1 MDHLI
6 DALNPQ
12 QRDAVLHTEGPLL
25 IVAGAGSGKTRVIVH
40 RLAWIL
46 SQRLAAPHEVVAV
59 TFTNKAAGEM
69 KERVEGIL
77 GPAHGGA
84 QVSTFHSYCL
94 RLLRRHAARL
104 GYSSGFLVYDQADQ
118 QAVLRD
124 CLQELAIDDETF
136 PARQFQSRISD
147 AKNRGLDPEGLAQEA
162 IGPRQDLTAKVF
174 ARYQEKLRAASAMDF
189 DDLIGLTL
197 ALFDRHPDVLHEVSS
212 RVRYLL
218 VDEYQDTNP
227 PQYRLIRHLSSV
239 HGNVCAVGDPDQS
252 IYRFRFADINNIL
265 SFESDFPGTRII
277 KLEQNYRSTGNI
289 LAAATAVV
297 RHNVSRIDK
306 TLWSEAPAG
315 EPIDVMVAS
324 DDRGEADR
332 VVQRA
337 RALSREAPRTGRD
350 GASAPGSPPAG
361 GAAIGLEGIA
371 ILYRTNSQSRLLEEA
386 LARHGIPY
394 IMIGG
399 TRFYDRREVR
409 DVLAYVRGLL
419 NPRDETSL
427 RRIINVPPRDIGR
440 ATIDTVVEIAR
451 RESLTVED
459 AARRAV
465 EQKAVATR
473 AARALTGFLDLVAEL
488 RRETRDLAPSRMVA
502 RIVSRTAYDAWLH
515 QTSPGDAAARIE
527 NLEELVSA
535 VASYDGMEGGL
546 QAFLDR
552 TALLGETD
560 NVQGN
565 AGVRL
570 MTLHAAKGLEFPVVF
585 IVGVEEDLCPHARAA
600 EETDGLE
607 EERRLFYVG
616 MTRARQRL
624 ILTRALTRFQFGQAR
639 VTEPSRFLG
648 EIPAAL
654 LRESAAGEPADAWR
668 LQRAGSRLSRRVAHG
683 DPGRSIRHWAE
694 VDDPP
699 ADEATPAGPYTLGCK
714 VHHADYGVGTV
725 IGIEGSGEAQKLTV
739 SFSIYGSKKFL
750 PRYAR
755 LERI

>member
-40 RLAWIL
+40 RLAFIL
-46 SQRLAAPHEVVAV
+46 SRRLAAPHEVVAV

-94 RLLRRHAARL
+94 RLLRRHAVRL
-104 GYSSGFLVYDQADQ
+104 GYSSDFLVYDQSDQ

-136 PARQFQSRISD
+136 PVRQFQSRISD
-147 AKNRGLDPEGLAQEA
+147 AKNRGLDPDGLAQEA
-162 IGPRQDLTAKVF
+162 VGVRQDLTAKVF

-189 DDLIGLTL
+189 DDLIGRTLT
-197 ALFDRHPDVLHEVSS
+197 LFDRHPDVLHEVAS

-227 PQYRLIRHLSSV
+227 PQYRLIRQLSSV

-265 SFESDFPGTRII
+265 SFESDFPGTRMI

-315 EPIDVMVAS
+315 EAIELTVAS
-324 DDRGEADR
+324 DDRSEADR

-337 RALSREAPRTGRD
+337 RALSREAPRTSNG
-350 GASAPGSPPAG
+350 
-361 GAAIGLEGIA
+361 AIGLEGIA
-371 ILYRTNSQSRLLEEA
+371 ILYRTNAQSRLLEEA
-386 LARHGIPY
+386 LARHGVPY

-399 TRFYDRREVR
+399 TRFYDRKEVR
-409 DVLAYVRGLL
+409 DVLAYVRALL

-427 RRIINVPPRDIGR
+427 RRIINLPPRDIGR
-440 ATIDTVVEIAR
+440 TTIDTVVDLSR
-451 RESLTVED
+451 RESLTLED
-459 AARRAV
+459 AARRAA
-465 EQKAVATR
+465 EHKLVATR
-473 AARALTGFLDLVAEL
+473 AARALMGFVDLLAEL
-488 RRETRDLAPSRMVA
+488 RRETRDLPPSRMA
-502 RIVSRTAYDAWLH
+502 AKIVSRTAYDAWLH
-515 QTSPGDAAARIE
+515 QSSPGDAAARVE
-527 NLEELVSA
+527 NLEELVNA

-546 QAFLDR
+546 RAFLDR

-560 NVQGN
+560 NVQGQ

-585 IVGVEEDLCPHARAA
+585 IVGVEEDLCPHVRAA

-616 MTRARQRL
+616 MTRARERL

-639 VTEPSRFLG
+639 VTEPSRFLA
-648 EIPAAL
+648 EIPATL
-654 LRESAAGEPADAWR
+654 LRENAAAGDPGDTWR
-668 LQRAGSRLSRRVAHG
+668 LERAAARMSRRVAHG

-699 ADEATPAGPYTLGCK
+699 ADEATPAGPYSLGCK

>member
-1 MDHLI
+1 
-6 DALNPQ
+6 
-12 QRDAVLHTEGPLL
+12 V
-25 IVAGAGSGKTRVIVH
+25 
-40 RLAWIL
+40 
-46 SQRLAAPHEVVAV
+46 
-59 TFTNKAAGEM
+59 
-69 KERVEGIL
+69 
-77 GPAHGGA
+77 
-84 QVSTFHSYCL
+84 
-94 RLLRRHAARL
+94 
-104 GYSSGFLVYDQADQ
+104 
-118 QAVLRD
+118 
-124 CLQELAIDDETF
+124 
-136 PARQFQSRISD
+136 RQFQSRISD
-147 AKNRGLDPEGLAQEA
+147 AKNRGLDPEALAQEA
-162 IGPRQDLTAKVF
+162 IGARQDVTAKVF
-174 ARYQEKLRAASAMDF
+174 ALYQEKLRAASAMDF

-197 ALFDRHPDVLHEVSS
+197 ALFDRHPDVLQEVSS

-227 PQYRLIRHLSSV
+227 PQYRLIRRLSSV

-297 RHNVSRIDK
+297 RNNVSRIDK

-315 EPIDVMVAS
+315 EAIEVIVAS
-324 DDRGEADR
+324 DDRSEADR

-337 RALSREAPRTGRD
+337 RALSREAPRTAR
-350 GASAPGSPPAG
+350 PGAG
-361 GAAIGLEGIA
+361 GALGLEGIA
-371 ILYRTNSQSRLLEEA
+371 ILYRTNAQSRLFEEA
-386 LARHGIPY
+386 LARHGVPY
-394 IMIGG
+394 VMIGG
-399 TRFYDRREVR
+399 TRFYDRKEVR
-409 DVLAYVRGLL
+409 DVLAYVRALL

-427 RRIINVPPRDIGR
+427 RRIINLPPRDIGR
-440 ATIDTVVEIAR
+440 ATIDAVVDLSR
-451 RESLTVED
+451 RESLTLED
-459 AARRAV
+459 AARRAAD
-465 EQKAVATR
+465 QKVVATR
-473 AARALTGFLDLVAEL
+473 AARALTGFVDLLAEL
-488 RRETRDLAPSRMVA
+488 RRETRDLPPSRMVA
-502 RIVSRTAYDAWLH
+502 KIVSRTAYDAYLH
-515 QTSPGDAAARIE
+515 QSSPGDAAARVE

-560 NVQGN
+560 NVQGH

-585 IVGVEEDLCPHARAA
+585 IVGVEEDLCPHVRAA
-600 EETDGLE
+600 EESDGLE

-616 MTRARQRL
+616 MTRARERL

-639 VTEPSRFLG
+639 VTEPSRFLR
-648 EIPAAL
+648 EIPVTL
-654 LRESAAGEPADAWR
+654 LRESAAAGEPGDTWR
-668 LQRAGSRLSRRVAHG
+668 LERAAARLTRRAAHG

-699 ADEATPAGPYTLGCK
+699 AGEATPAGPYTLGCK

-725 IGIEGSGEAQKLTV
+725 IGIEGSGESQKVTV
-739 SFSIYGSKKFL
+739 SFSIHGSKKFL
-750 PRYAR
+750 PRYAH

>member
-1 MDHLI
+1 MDQLI

-12 QRDAVLHTEGPLL
+12 QREAVLHTEGPLL

-40 RLAWIL
+40 RLAFIL
-46 SQRLAAPHEVVAV
+46 SRRLAAPHEVVAV

-69 KERVEGIL
+69 KERVEGLL

-94 RLLRRHAARL
+94 RLLRRHATRL
-104 GYSSGFLVYDQADQ
+104 GYSSDFLVYDQSDQ

-124 CLQELAIDDETF
+124 CLQELTIDDETF
-136 PARQFQSRISD
+136 PVRQFQSRISD
-147 AKNRGLDPEGLAQEA
+147 AKNRGLDPDGLAQEA
-162 IGPRQDLTAKVF
+162 IGARQDLTAKVF

-189 DDLIGLTL
+189 DDLIGRTL
-197 ALFDRHPDVLHEVSS
+197 ALFDRHPDVLHEVAS

-227 PQYRLIRHLSSV
+227 PQYRLIRQLSSV

-315 EPIDVMVAS
+315 EAIELTVAS
-324 DDRGEADR
+324 DDRSEADR
-332 VVQRA
+332 VVQRS
-337 RALSREAPRTGRD
+337 RALSREAPRTG
-350 GASAPGSPPAG
+350 G
-361 GAAIGLEGIA
+361 GAIGLEGIA
-371 ILYRTNSQSRLLEEA
+371 ILYRTNAQSRLFEEA
-386 LARHGIPY
+386 LHRHGVPY

-399 TRFYDRREVR
+399 TRFYDRKEVR
-409 DVLAYVRGLL
+409 DVLAYVRALL

-427 RRIINVPPRDIGR
+427 RRIINLPPRDIGR
-440 ATIDTVVEIAR
+440 TTIDTVVELSR
-451 RESLTVED
+451 RESLTLED
-459 AARRAV
+459 AARTAA
-465 EQKAVATR
+465 ELKLVATR
-473 AARALTGFLDLVAEL
+473 AARALMGFVNLLAEL
-488 RRETRDLAPSRMVA
+488 RRETRDLPPSRMVA
-502 RIVSRTAYDAWLH
+502 KIVSRTAYDAWLH
-515 QTSPGDAAARIE
+515 QSSPGDAATRVE
-527 NLEELVSA
+527 NLEELVNA

-546 QAFLDR
+546 RAFLDR

-560 NVQGN
+560 NVQGQ
-565 AGVRL
+565 AGIRL

-585 IVGVEEDLCPHARAA
+585 IVGVEEDLCPHVRAA

-616 MTRARQRL
+616 MTRARERL

-654 LRESAAGEPADAWR
+654 LRESAAAGGTSDTWR
-668 LQRAGSRLSRRVAHG
+668 LERAAARMSRRAAHG

-755 LERI
+755 LEMI